1 MTGRALIFTLALGL
15 FWAPAAQAEPITDA
29 EAKAIVEAADRS
41 DADRENDARR
51 HPAELLVFSQVSA
64 GARVADIGAGSGYTT
79 ELLARAVGAEGT
91 VFGHNEPTVIEK
103 YVSESWPAR
112 LAKPVNAKVVRAD
125 RAFADPLPE
134 DATDLDLITII
145 YFYHDAPLYKVDRA
159 ALTAKFFGALKPGGK
174 LVIVDH
180 HAKAGAPVDETA
192 DTLHRM
198 DEAVVKA
205 DLEAAG
211 FVLDASGD
219 FMRQPDD
226 PRDAPFFKMETPTD
240 TYVHRWVKPEAAA
253 AN

>member
-1 MTGRALIFTLALGL
+1 MIIRSLALALVLGL
-15 FWAPAAQAEPITDA
+15 LGVSPAIAAPISEA
-29 EAKAIVEAADRS
+29 EANAIVDAADR
-41 DADRENDARR
+41 DKADRERDARR
-51 HPAELLVFSQVSA
+51 KPVELLVFSQVST
-64 GARVADIGAGSGYTT
+64 GARVADIGAGGGYTT
-79 ELLARAVGAEGT
+79 ELLARAVGAQGT
-91 VFGHNEPTVIEK
+91 VYGHNEPAVIEK

-112 LAKPVNAKVVRAD
+112 LSKPVNAKVIRAD
-125 RAFADPLPE
+125 RAFGDPLPE
-134 DATDLDLITII
+134 DATDLDLIVIV

-159 ALTAKFFGALKPGGK
+159 ALNAKFFAALKPGGK
-174 LVIVDH
+174 LVVVDH

-211 FVLDASGD
+211 FTLDASGD

-226 PRDAPFFKMETPTD
+226 PRDAPFFKMDTPTD
-240 TYVHRWVKPEAAA
+240 SFVHRWVKPEAAA